1 MKWTEKQIKYVI
13 QDMIEENP
21 LASRALLEITDIEFT
36 GAVPTMAVTLS
47 AKPMLKI
54 NLRFCDEHLKT
65 ENDVK
70 AVLLHEFLHILL
82 LHTEKY
88 TISSPLLNIALD
100 AIINSIIYRYK
111 GMEYADFFKRFYHK
125 NNIGVLLRQLNLF
138 ERLDDEWEQIHRK
151 IYSGKYCADDLF
163 ELLSY
168 LENKILDEEIKEIL
182 LLGNHDDNNQIPKEI
197 KEILDQT
204 MKKMD
209 GALIWNKPKTRGTGE
224 SKRTDAQ
231 DIVKYRKNKWENST
245 FRLIQK
251 SLIRD
256 KKSKSETVTR
266 EMILPILSSHDSR
279 ALARYQFS
287 GIIPLSKTE
296 YLKTTESQ
304 RVSIYLDVSGS
315 MNGEIQSIV
324 SLLYHF
330 RALIKMPLWVFSNE
344 VEEAR
349 IKNGKLEYKSSGG
362 TSISPVFDHLRKHK
376 TEKCMIVTDGYVEKI
391 DEVMLYGL
399 RKDKINVLVSAEGNP
414 SVFENA
420 GIPYLQLEKL

>member
-1 MKWTEKQIKYVI
+1 
-13 QDMIEENP
+13 MIEENP

-36 GAVPTMAVTLS
+36 GAVQTMAVTLS
-47 AKPMLKI
+47 AKPVLKI
-54 NLRFCDEHLKT
+54 NLRFCNEHLKT

-125 NNIGVLLRQLNLF
+125 RNVGVLLRPLNIL
-138 ERLDDEWEQIHRK
+138 ERLDDEWEQLHRK

-168 LENKILDEEIKEIL
+168 LRDKILDEEIKELL
-182 LLGNHDDNNQIPKEI
+182 LLGNHDDNHQIPKEI
-197 KEILDQT
+197 KDILDQT

-209 GALIWNKPKTRGTGE
+209 SALIWNKPQTRGTGD
-224 SKRTDAQ
+224 SKRTDEQA
-231 DIVKYRKNKWENST
+231 IVKYKKNKWENST

-315 MNGEIQSIV
+315 MDREIQSIV

-330 RALIKMPLWVFSNE
+330 RSFIKLPLWVFSNE

-362 TSISPVFDHLRKHK
+362 TSISPVFVHLRKHK
-376 TEKCMIVTDGYVEKI
+376 TEKCLIVTDGYVEKL